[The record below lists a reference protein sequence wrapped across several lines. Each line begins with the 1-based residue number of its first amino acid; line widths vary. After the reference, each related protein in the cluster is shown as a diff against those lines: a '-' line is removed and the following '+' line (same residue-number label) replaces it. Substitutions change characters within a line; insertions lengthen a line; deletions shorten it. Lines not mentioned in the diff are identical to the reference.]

1 MHLNSGIRRHVKLPA
16 CSTQHLHMHIDRPN
30 EQMAHCARH
39 TANRGERHNTST
51 DPCRGYYATRTRR
64 PSIRGTRPRVSTVP
78 CGGDKRE
85 VNEPAARV
93 AQSPKLAWSGWSACL
108 GEATACNYDA
118 RAAGGW
124 PSYSGQVN
132 VSTTNQT
139 TSKGTGPAATCASAT
154 PLRLARSTSTDA
166 SSFPYGDLSSVCVSV
181 NICCRFNFFG
191 HGVNLHTVSR
201 WPRRRNG
208 TYICSNLLSPAHG
221 AGRPTYSGRPAGL
234 GFDCSS

>member
-1 MHLNSGIRRHVKLPA
+1 LHLNSGIRRHVKLPA

-124 PSYSGQVN
+124 PSYSGQV
-132 VSTTNQT
+132 STTNQT
-139 TSKGTGPAATCASAT
+139 TSKGTARPPRVRPQLHFGSLDQPRPT
-154 PLRLARSTSTDA
+154 PLHFPMVTCRQSVYLLIFAAGLISSGTGLIYIPCQDGRGGATARIYVVIS
-166 SSFPYGDLSSVCVSV
+166 
-181 NICCRFNFFG
+181 
-191 HGVNLHTVSR
+191 
-201 WPRRRNG
+201 
-208 TYICSNLLSPAHG
+208 LLPLMAP
-221 AGRPTYSGRPAGL
+221 AGRPASGLTVQVKP
-234 GFDCSS
+234 

>member
-1 MHLNSGIRRHVKLPA
+1 MHWPPNSNKLGVFVVGCNGEKIIRGESEDRIILHLNSGIRRHVKLPA

-166 SSFPYGDLSSVCVSV
+166 SSFPYGGLSSVCVSV
-181 NICCRFNFFG
+181 IVLSIC
-191 HGVNLHTVSR
+191 
-201 WPRRRNG
+201 
-208 TYICSNLLSPAHG
+208 
-221 AGRPTYSGRPAGL
+221 
-234 GFDCSS
+234 